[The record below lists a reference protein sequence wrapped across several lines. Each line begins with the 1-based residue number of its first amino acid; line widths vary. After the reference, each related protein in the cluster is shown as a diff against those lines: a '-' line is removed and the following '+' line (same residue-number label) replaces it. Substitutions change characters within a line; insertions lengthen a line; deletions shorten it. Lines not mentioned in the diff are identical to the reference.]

1 MTQPPG
7 LDDIRAAIAN
17 SGPQPHL
24 LVDLAYALYASGMPI
39 DARLTLAEAMRRD
52 QSLIGTCLSHGDPAL
67 RHLAFLALAQ
77 FHPRV
82 AQVSRPSSF
91 LGAAGPDLAPE
102 TEAAISAR
110 LESAAQAFAQGLG
123 PRPSFQSYDLPP
135 DDAPKPAGLKVALVF
150 CGDGQG
156 DFSRNDLFWH
166 LATSAKA
173 SGIEIQGFDA
183 AGLLYRRPGAQA
195 YGAQV
200 LFDALSTALGAYSP
214 DLVLID
220 ANFTPDQG
228 TLGES
233 HLRQWRDRTF
243 RLIFVVGD
251 TDETSAVPV
260 DFWAEH
266 GDLVVVFN
274 RSSLTAGCARQERLF
289 HWPGLPVVPPEVP
302 PHKDLEMIFIGRLYR
317 GREVIAHYLR
327 HYGLA
332 PVILGRDLNDPVP
345 IPMDAYLG
353 SLGRAR
359 MTFNSGM
366 LSGNRGIVALR
377 VLEALV
383 SRTLLLDEV
392 QDPSPAFLVP
402 FVHYVP
408 IEGAPDAVIYA
419 QYFRKHPDAAEG
431 IAEAGFVWMAQHLPP
446 DRFWRGVLAKLQ
458 ANSNSAGLGAA

>member
-7 LDDIRAAIAN
+7 LDDIRAAIAV
-17 SGPQPHL
+17 SGPEPRL
-24 LVDLAYALYASGMPI
+24 LVDLAYALQAEGKPI
-39 DARLTLAEAMRRD
+39 DARLSLAEAMRRY
-52 QSLIGTCLSHGDPAL
+52 QSLIGPCLAHGDPAL

-91 LGAAGPDLAPE
+91 LGPAGPDLAPE
-102 TEAAISAR
+102 IEAAISKQ
-110 LESAAQAFAQGLG
+110 LESAATTFAQGLG
-123 PRPSFQSYDLPP
+123 VRPDFEAYDLPP
-135 DDAPKPAGLKVALVF
+135 DDAPAPAGLKVALVF

-166 LATSAKA
+166 MATSAKA
-173 SGIEIQGFDA
+173 SDIEIQGFDA
-183 AGLLYRRPGAQA
+183 TGLLYRRSGAKPEDAQNLFEALNAALAA
-195 YGAQV
+195 YG
-200 LFDALSTALGAYSP
+200 P

-233 HLRQWRDRTF
+233 HLRQWRDRAF

-260 DFWAEH
+260 DFWATH
-266 GDLVVVFN
+266 GDLVVYFN
-274 RSSLTAGCARQERLF
+274 RSSLTAGCAHQDRLF
-289 HWPGLPVVPPEVP
+289 YWPGLPVVPPSAP
-302 PHKDLEMIFIGRLYR
+302 PAKDIELIFIGRLYR

-327 HYGLA
+327 HYGLS
-332 PVILGRDLNDPVP
+332 PVMLGRDLNDPVP
-345 IPMDAYLG
+345 IPMDAYMG
-353 SLGRAR
+353 SLARAR

-366 LSGNRGIVALR
+366 LSGNRGVVAGR

-383 SRTLLLDEV
+383 SRTLLLDEI
-392 QDPSPAFLVP
+392 QDPGPAFLVP

-408 IEGAPDAVIYA
+408 IEGAPDAVIYG
-419 QYFRKHPDAAEG
+419 QYFRKHPDAAEK
-431 IAEAGFVWMAQHLPP
+431 ITEAGFTWMAQHLPP
-446 DRFWRGVLAKLQ
+446 DRFWRGVIAKLQ
-458 ANSNSAGLGAA
+458 ANSKSVGRGAA